1 MTPTRR
7 GPARVPAALGALKRA
22 LYRGGR
28 PGRVARLWNRVDAA
42 LYAAG
47 VGVPRQ
53 AATLEVVGRVSGR
66 PVTTPV
72 AVADVDG
79 VDHLVSM
86 LGPRAGWVRNVE
98 ASGGR
103 AVLHR
108 RGHAVPVRLEPVP
121 VAARPPVLRRYA
133 AVAPGARPHLGVG
146 KSPTPAEL
154 ARIAPEHPVFR
165 VVPDPEKGP
174 TTGAVRG
181 RVSR

>member
-1 MTPTRR
+1 
-7 GPARVPAALGALKRA
+7 
-22 LYRGGR
+22 
-28 PGRVARLWNRVDAA
+28 
-42 LYAAG
+42 
-47 VGVPRQ
+47 RQ

-108 RGHAVPVRLEPVP
+108 RGPAVPARPMRVL
-121 VAARPPVLRRYA
+121 VAARPPVGARYA
-133 AVAPGARPHLGVG
+133 AVGPGEGLHHGVG
-146 KSPTPAEL
+146 MSPTPAEL
-154 ARIAPEHPVFR
+154 ARIAADHPVFG